1 MADNVF
7 LEQGKL
13 PPQAVEVEQAVLGA
27 MMIDAAAVT
36 DAIDVLRPEYF
47 YKPEHKVIYGA
58 IASLFEKSQA
68 IDIMTVANE
77 LKKNGELE
85 VAGGAYYVA
94 SLTNKVASAAHIEE
108 HAKIVQQKYIQ
119 RELIRVGTEMT
130 KAAYEDASDPLEL
143 LDDAESKLLTVGENN
158 FRSDYTDMHLLVKEA
173 IADRPG
179 ARLIKADC

>member
-1 MADNVF
+1 MRNEIANQKKKTVRAALADNVF

-85 VAGGAYYVA
+85 VAG
-94 SLTNKVASAAHIEE
+94 
-108 HAKIVQQKYIQ
+108 
-119 RELIRVGTEMT
+119 
-130 KAAYEDASDPLEL
+130 
-143 LDDAESKLLTVGENN
+143 
-158 FRSDYTDMHLLVKEA
+158 
-173 IADRPG
+173 
-179 ARLIKADC
+179 ARIMWPV